1 MKLRFLL
8 LACLSTVAIGQQ
20 APKTVGDSMNFMF
33 GILTDEFVS
42 AADAMPESKWSF
54 APTSGEFKGVRTF
67 ADEVKHTACANEG
80 FAAEIEGK
88 TPPEHCEVGGGPS
101 PAKTK
106 AEIMQYLRDSFAH
119 MQRLIA
125 ITTPENILQPAHGP
139 YGGPNTRIGLIGVAL
154 WHGGDHYGQIVEY
167 LRMNGIVPPGS
178 RPSAQNSE
186 TAPKRVRLAED
197 VLTPVRK
204 VTAEYPFAARRGRI
218 QGQVRMAILIGVEG
232 SVKTVQL
239 ISGHPTLAQAA
250 MDAVKQWKYKPFA
263 IAGTPVEVETTVT
276 TNFTI
281 N

>member
-1 MKLRFLL
+1 
-8 LACLSTVAIGQQ
+8 
-20 APKTVGDSMNFMF
+20 
-33 GILTDEFVS
+33 DEFVS

-67 ADEVKHTACANEG
+67 ADEVKHTACANEA

-125 ITTPENILQPAHGP
+125 ATTPENILQPADGP

-178 RPSAQNSE
+178 RPRQQAEAE
-186 TAPKRVRLAED
+186 TPASTGEQP
-197 VLTPVRK
+197 
-204 VTAEYPFAARRGRI
+204 
-218 QGQVRMAILIGVEG
+218 
-232 SVKTVQL
+232 
-239 ISGHPTLAQAA
+239 
-250 MDAVKQWKYKPFA
+250 KPFSVRSEERRV
-263 IAGTPVEVETTVT
+263 GKEGRSWRGS
-276 TNFTI
+276 
-281 N
+281 